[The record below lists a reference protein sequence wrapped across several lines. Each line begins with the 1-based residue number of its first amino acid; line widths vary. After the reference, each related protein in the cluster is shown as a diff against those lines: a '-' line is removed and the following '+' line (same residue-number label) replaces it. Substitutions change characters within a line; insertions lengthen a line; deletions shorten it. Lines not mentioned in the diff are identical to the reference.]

1 MADFDTCV
9 EYAKTQIYFQHHL
22 KEKQLDTLRN
32 LYEGRDV
39 VSVLP
44 TGYGK
49 SVIFQLLPWMFQRKH
64 NSATPYIV
72 LIICPLNSIM
82 EDQVMG
88 LREKGISACYM
99 SGASSKTFMTEG
111 EFDDDNS
118 EDINPDEDGI
128 FELTIKDVSF
138 KDIADG
144 KYNII
149 YAHPESALC
158 KRIHSV
164 LRSPLYQD
172 KICSVVIDEVHMISE
187 W

>member
-9 EYAKTQIYFQHHL
+9 EFAKEQIRFNHNL
-22 KEKQLDTLRN
+22 KEKQLDTLRH

-49 SVIFQLLPWMFQRKH
+49 SVIFQLLPWLFQRKH
-64 NSATPYIV
+64 NSRTPYIV
-72 LIICPLNSIM
+72 LVICPLNSIM
-82 EDQVMG
+82 EDQVIG
-88 LREKGISACYM
+88 LRGKGIAACYL
-99 SGASSKTFMTEG
+99 SGSTSKTFMTEG
-111 EFDDDNS
+111 VIDDDLS
-118 EDINPDEDGI
+118 PDEDG
-128 FELTIKDVSF
+128 VSAAWTM
-138 KDIADG
+138 KDIAWKDITDG
-144 KYNII
+144 RYNVM

-158 KRIHSV
+158 KRMHSV

-172 KICSVVIDEVHMISE
+172 KICSVVIDEVHMIAE